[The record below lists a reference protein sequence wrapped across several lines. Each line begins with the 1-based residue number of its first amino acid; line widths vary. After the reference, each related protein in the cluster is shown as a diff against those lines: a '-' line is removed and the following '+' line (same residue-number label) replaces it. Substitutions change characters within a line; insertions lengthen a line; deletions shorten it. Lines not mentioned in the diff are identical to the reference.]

1 MNQNVEKVEHTSK
14 DLLHKSEEN
23 EQLLNQLK
31 TINEQVIKSNNDTN
45 QFAAKL
51 GEAVKEIDVTLNVI
65 SEISESTNLLAL
77 NASIEAARAGEA
89 GKGFAVV
96 AQEVGKLASNTT
108 DSLVEVQGVISKI
121 QDNVKEM
128 TLFIEG
134 NTENLENQSEM
145 FMKTFGSLQEM
156 IILLQQSMQDISN
169 MNEVHKMQEE
179 VIHKTV
185 LISENIAASIQRENQ
200 EFSNISEMV
209 ESNTSD
215 ILQMTDQIDVI
226 NNMVEEMN
234 ELLSL

>member
-1 MNQNVEKVEHTSK
+1 
-14 DLLHKSEEN
+14 LHKSEEN

-31 TINEQVIKSNNDTN
+31 SVNEQVIRSTNDTN

-51 GEAVKEIDVTLNVI
+51 SEAVKEIDVTLNVI

-96 AQEVGKLASNTT
+96 AQEVGKLASSTQ
-108 DSLVEVQGVISKI
+108 DSLLEVQGVISKI
-121 QDNVKEM
+121 QDNVKQM
-128 TLFIEG
+128 TLFIEE
-134 NTENLENQSEM
+134 NTDNLENQSEM
-145 FMKTFGSLQEM
+145 FRKTFGSIQEM
-156 IILLQQSMQDISN
+156 IVLLQQSMQDISN

-179 VIHKTV
+179 VIRKTV
-185 LISENIAASIQRENQ
+185 LISENIAESIQRENQ
-200 EFSNISEMV
+200 EFANISEMV

-215 ILQMTDQIDVI
+215 ILQMTDQVDVI
-226 NNMVEEMN
+226 NNMIEEMN